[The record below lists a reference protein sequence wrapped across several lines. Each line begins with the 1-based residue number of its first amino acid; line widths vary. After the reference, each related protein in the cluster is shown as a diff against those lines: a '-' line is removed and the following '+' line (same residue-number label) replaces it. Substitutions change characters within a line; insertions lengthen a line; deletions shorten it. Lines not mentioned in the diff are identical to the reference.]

1 MDESLGEMRIHY
13 AGFVHPHFGLHR
25 IDNKEGA
32 PLIFEVRGHNV
43 DVLLTD
49 SEILARLYIY
59 RMSEAAPSL
68 EKPTAYSN
76 QELTLSKAFKTNW
89 E

>member
-13 AGFVHPHFGLHR
+13 AGFVHPHFGLNR
-25 IDNKEGA
+25 SDGKEGA

-49 SEILARLYIY
+49 AEILARLYIY
-59 RMSEAAPSL
+59 RMSEHAPALAGATS
-68 EKPTAYSN
+68 YSN
-76 QELTLSKAFKTNW
+76 QELTLSRAFKNW
-89 E
+89 K